1 MPQNRDDNAR
11 DAWEGSPANGRED
24 RNAPRVESPA
34 AYPGAQRPF
43 AADYAEFLRLAYG
56 PRQGLME
63 PLLAAA
69 DEIRRQNEHLS
80 QLSAEGP
87 PTGEDTHT
95 LEGDPRPEE
104 PEPRERPTNFD
115 GSEIE

>member
-11 DAWEGSPANGRED
+11 DNWEGSPASGRVG
-24 RNAPRVESPA
+24 RNVPSTPP
-34 AYPGAQRPF
+34 PGPPGDF
-43 AADYAEFLRLAYG
+43 SDYVQFLQAAYG
-56 PRQGLME
+56 PRQLVQEGLE
-63 PLLAAA
+63 AAA
-69 DEIRRQNEHLS
+69 AEIRRQNSHLE

-115 GSEIE
+115 GSEIEGRNY